1 MNIESTGKKEKIDI
15 LVVDDE
21 KNIVEGLKVLLAQE
35 GFEVLTAFNGFDA
48 LKKIQDNEISVALVD
63 IQMPKLDGL
72 ELFSKVKKRGDNL
85 TQFIFIT
92 GKGTISTAVEAMKAG
107 AYDYLTKPV
116 EPHRIKSI
124 IPKAIE
130 HYNLLEDNQKLK
142 NKLENLTRY
151 ENIIGE
157 SDQMKDIFKFIDV
170 IARSSANVI
179 ITGPSGTGK
188 ELVAKAIHQKSEY
201 STGPYIPINCA
212 ALPKDIL
219 ENELFGHEKGA
230 FTGAIKEKP
239 GCFEL
244 ADGGTLF
251 LDEIGEMTKD
261 TQAKILRVLEEKKY
275 RRLGGKNE
283 IKVDTRIIAAT
294 NQDPNI
300 ALREDLF
307 YRLSVFEIDLPP
319 LRERIAD
326 IELLLL
332 YFLAEFNKKNR
343 KDIKGFSPECLRI
356 LNSYSWPGN
365 VRELKNIVE
374 RTVVLCNEKV
384 IQPADLPNR
393 IFSRPESK
401 NEFKLSWNQK
411 LEDIEKICII
421 KNLESTE
428 YNKTKTAKQLGISL
442 KTLYNKL
449 EKYNL

>member
-1 MNIESTGKKEKIDI
+1 MNTESTGKKEKIDI
-15 LVVDDE
+15 LIVDDE
-21 KNIVEGLKVLLAQE
+21 KNIVEGLKVLLTEE
-35 GFEVLTAFNGFDA
+35 GFSILTAFNGFDA
-48 LKKIQDNEISVALVD
+48 LKKIQANQISVALVD

-72 ELFSKVKKRGDNL
+72 GLFSRVNKQGNIL

-116 EPHRIKSI
+116 EPSRIKSI

-130 HYNLLEDNQKLK
+130 HYNLLIDNHILK
-142 NKLENLTRY
+142 NKIENLTRY
-151 ENIIGE
+151 EDIIGE
-157 SDQMKDIFKFIDV
+157 SEQMKDIFKVIEI
-170 IARSSANVI
+170 IARSAANVI

-188 ELVAKAIHQKSEY
+188 ELVAKAIHKKSGY
-201 STGPYIPINCA
+201 STGPYITINCA
-212 ALPKDIL
+212 AIPKDIL

-261 TQAKILRVLEEKKY
+261 TQAKILRVLEEKRY

-283 IKVDTRIIAAT
+283 LKIDIRIIAAT
-294 NQDPNI
+294 NQDPNKT
-300 ALREDLF
+300 LREDLF
-307 YRLSVFEIDLPP
+307 YRLSVFEIELPP

-343 KDIKGFSPECLRI
+343 KDIKNFSPECLRI

-365 VRELKNIVE
+365 VRELKNVVE
-374 RTVVLCNEKV
+374 RAVVLCNEKV
-384 IQPADLPNR
+384 IQPTELPKR
-393 IFSRPESK
+393 IFSGPESK
-401 NEFKLSWNQK
+401 NDFQLSWNQK
-411 LEDIEKICII
+411 LEDIEKIIII